1 MTAIGLRTQLQC
13 LFLINRKKQIF
24 FPRNNPNTCCDLI
37 STPGSMIKAN
47 QRLVLY
53 IEDISL
59 TRKKAKTKFCLQD
72 LVKVKGQKLLM
83 NQQMDQIHKIV
94 PLQ

>member
-1 MTAIGLRTQLQC
+1 
-13 LFLINRKKQIF
+13 
-24 FPRNNPNTCCDLI
+24 
-37 STPGSMIKAN
+37 MIKAN

-53 IEDISL
+53 IEDICL

-72 LVKVKGQKLLM
+72 SVKVKGPKLLM

>member
-59 TRKKAKTKFCLQD
+59 TRKKAKVLGTAGRG
-72 LVKVKGQKLLM
+72 KVKGQKLLM